1 MAEWSLLLTFFPM
14 GVDISKYSHIF
25 CDIAGGIA
33 ATTLWLG
40 GIYAATIYSINF
52 PFYKQ
57 CPFSTFN
64 GCLLVKDES

>member
-40 GIYAATIYSINF
+40 GIYAATIYLTVAN
-52 PFYKQ
+52 
-57 CPFSTFN
+57 
-64 GCLLVKDES
+64 